1 MRSIG
6 KVLAVA
12 VVLAAG
18 VWAYYANVVSGGTGM
33 DMNMRVT
40 SGNTPFPVVLTSAE
54 RQTIRGTATY
64 TGSVLP
70 FNEEDIY
77 PRVTGR
83 ILEMSVY
90 PGDRVEKG
98 QVVARLDDV
107 ELTSKVREAE
117 AMLATAQANRTQME
131 AELSAARYG
140 IAQMQKEQA
149 MAEAETGFQQTVAA
163 RDERLFTKG
172 AISQQDAESSR
183 SMAVSATAKVEAARA
198 KVEQMR
204 AMEASARK
212 KLEAMDAM
220 VALGQAQLRTAQVVR
235 GYVDIQAPSNGYVV
249 KRLVAPG
256 VLVQP
261 GMPILKTT
269 QVDRVRLQAN
279 VGERDLGTIKAGSPV
294 TVATTN
300 TDAPPITAQVTSVFP
315 YVDPGARTA
324 VVESVVANPGRRLV
338 PGQYVQMQFTTGEHK
353 DAVTVPA
360 SAVTRLGGKATVWV
374 LTGDD
379 QVEPREVTTGLEGPD
394 RVEIAK
400 GLTGDERVV
409 AKGQEG
415 LYAGARI
422 TDSSAMTAAV
432 PGGSGG
438 HEGMPGM
445 GTAPAK
451 STAPEKGSGRATDMK
466 DMPGPGAP
474 AQTAQAGGAAAPA
487 GKLQV
492 ALASNPVTL
501 SSGNAKLRVEVKD
514 AAGAAVS
521 DAKVEVK
528 AGMSGM
534 DVPKTVAR
542 ATKESGVYE
551 ATLKLGMAGAWTV
564 EVSATR
570 PQGGTTTSKF
580 TLDAK

>member
-1 MRSIG
+1 MNLLKKIG
-6 KVLAVA
+6 ALVLVLVA
-12 VVLAAG
+12 GA
-18 VWAYYANVVSGGTGM
+18 WAYHANSGRASMGM
-33 DMNMRVT
+33 NTRVT
-40 SGNTPFPVVLTSAE
+40 SGNTPFPVVLTSVE

-64 TGSVLP
+64 TGSVVP

-140 IAQMQKEQA
+140 IAQMQKELA

-204 AMEASARK
+204 AMEVSARK

-235 GYVDIQAPSNGYVV
+235 GYVDIQAPSTGYVV

-269 QVDRVRLQAN
+269 QVDKVRLQAN
-279 VGERDLGTIKAGSPV
+279 VGERDLGAIKVGSAIMVSMASGGGPLNTRV
-294 TVATTN
+294 TA
-300 TDAPPITAQVTSVFP
+300 VFP

-324 VVESVVANPGRRLV
+324 VVESVVANPARQLI
-338 PGQYVQMQFTTGEHK
+338 PGQYVQMQFTTGERK

-374 LTGDD
+374 LKGDD

-394 RVEIAK
+394 RVEIVT
-400 GLTGDERVV
+400 GLAGEARVV

-415 LYAGARI
+415 LYAGARV
-422 TDSSAMTAAV
+422 TDTSTMTAA
-432 PGGSGG
+432 
-438 HEGMPGM
+438 
-445 GTAPAK
+445 APAK
-451 STAPEKGSGRATDMK
+451 STEPEKGSDQATGMK
-466 DMPGPGAP
+466 DMPSHGAP
-474 AQTAQAGGAAAPA
+474 VQTAQAGGAAAPA
-487 GKLQV
+487 GKLQIV
-492 ALASNPVTL
+492 LASNPVTL
-501 SSGNAKLRVEVKD
+501 SSGNAKLRFEVKD
-514 AAGAAVS
+514 AAGTPVS
-521 DAKVEVK
+521 DAKVDVNI
-528 AGMSGM
+528 GMPGM
-534 DVPKTVAR
+534 TVPKAAAR
-542 ATKESGVYE
+542 PTKEAGIYE
-551 ATLKLGMAGAWTV
+551 LTAKLGMAGTWTV
-564 EVSATR
+564 EVSASR
-570 PQGGTTTSKF
+570 PQGGATSVKF
-580 TLDAK
+580 TLEAK

>member
-1 MRSIG
+1 MHLLK
-6 KVLAVA
+6 KVVA
-12 VVLAAG
+12 LVIVLVAG
-18 VWAYYANVVSGGTGM
+18 VWAYHANSGRASM
-33 DMNMRVT
+33 DMNTRVT
-40 SGNTPFPVVLTSAE
+40 SGNTPFPVVLASVE

-64 TGSVLP
+64 TGSVVP

-98 QVVARLDDV
+98 QVVARLDDM

-140 IAQMQKEQA
+140 VAQMQKESA

-204 AMEASARK
+204 AMEVSARK
-212 KLEAMDAM
+212 KLEAMDDM

-235 GYVDIQAPSNGYVV
+235 GYVDIQAPSTGYVV

-269 QVDRVRLQAN
+269 QVDKVRLQAN
-279 VGERDLGTIKAGSPV
+279 VGERDLGAIKVGSAVMVSMASGGGPLNTRV
-294 TVATTN
+294 TA
-300 TDAPPITAQVTSVFP
+300 VFP

-324 VVESVVANPGRRLV
+324 VVESVVANPARQLI
-338 PGQYVQMQFTTGEHK
+338 PGQYVQMQFTTGERK

-374 LTGDD
+374 LKGDD

-394 RVEIAK
+394 RVEIIT
-400 GLTGDERVV
+400 GLAGEARVV

-415 LYAGARI
+415 LYAGARV
-422 TDSSAMTAAV
+422 TDTSTMTAA
-432 PGGSGG
+432 
-438 HEGMPGM
+438 
-445 GTAPAK
+445 APAK
-451 STAPEKGSGRATDMK
+451 GKEPEKGSDQATGMK
-466 DMPGPGAP
+466 DMPGHGTPV
-474 AQTAQAGGAAAPA
+474 QTAQAGGGAAPA
-487 GKLQV
+487 GKLQI
-492 ALASNPVTL
+492 ALTSNPVTL
-501 SSGNAKLRVEVKD
+501 SSGNAKLRFEVKD
-514 AAGAAVS
+514 AAGTPVS
-521 DAKVEVK
+521 DAKVEVNI
-528 AGMSGM
+528 GMPGM
-534 DVPKTVAR
+534 TVPKTTAR
-542 ATKESGVYE
+542 AAKEPGVYE
-551 ATLKLGMAGAWTV
+551 LTAKIGMAGAWTV
-564 EVSATR
+564 EVNATR
-570 PQGGTTTSKF
+570 PQGGATSAKF
-580 TLDAK
+580 ALEAK

>member
-1 MRSIG
+1 MNLLK
-6 KVLAVA
+6 KVVA
-12 VVLAAG
+12 IVLVLVAG
-18 VWAYYANVVSGGTGM
+18 AWAYYANSGRASM
-33 DMNMRVT
+33 VMNARVA
-40 SGNTPFPVVLTSAE
+40 SGNTPFPVVLASVE

-64 TGSVLP
+64 TGSVVS

-83 ILEMSVY
+83 ILEIPVY

-140 IAQMQKEQA
+140 IAQMQKELA
-149 MAEAETGFQQTVAA
+149 MVEAETGFQQAVAT

-235 GYVDIQAPSNGYVV
+235 GYVDIQAPSTGYVV

-261 GMPILKTT
+261 GMAILKTT
-269 QVDRVRLQAN
+269 QVDKVRLQAN
-279 VGERDLGTIKAGSPV
+279 VGERDMGAIKVGSAIVVSIASGGRPL
-294 TVATTN
+294 N
-300 TDAPPITAQVTSVFP
+300 TRVTSVFP

-324 VVESVVANPGRRLV
+324 VVESVVANPARQLT
-338 PGQYVQMQFTTGEHK
+338 PGQYVQMQFTTGERK

-360 SAVTRLGGKATVWV
+360 SAVTRLGGKASVWV
-374 LTGDD
+374 LKGDD

-394 RVEIAK
+394 RVEIVK
-400 GLTGDERVV
+400 GLTGEVRVV

-415 LYAGARI
+415 LYAGARV
-422 TDSSAMTAAV
+422 TDTSAMT
-432 PGGSGG
+432 G
-438 HEGMPGM
+438 
-445 GTAPAK
+445 PA
-451 STAPEKGSGRATDMK
+451 TPV
-466 DMPGPGAP
+466 
-474 AQTAQAGGAAAPA
+474 QTAQAGGAAAPA
-487 GKLQV
+487 GKLQI
-492 ALASNPVTL
+492 ALTSNPVTL
-501 SSGNAKLRVEVKD
+501 SSGNAKLRFEVKD
-514 AAGAAVS
+514 AAGTPVS
-521 DAKVEVK
+521 DAKVEVNI
-528 AGMSGM
+528 GMPGM
-534 DVPKTVAR
+534 TVPKAAAR
-542 ATKESGVYE
+542 PTKEAGIYE
-551 ATLKLGMAGAWTV
+551 LTAKLGMAGTWTV
-564 EVSATR
+564 EANATR
-570 PQGGTTTSKF
+570 PQGGSASAKF
-580 TLDAK
+580 TLEAK

>member
-1 MRSIG
+1 MNLLK
-6 KVLAVA
+6 KVVA
-12 VVLAAG
+12 IVLVLVAG
-18 VWAYYANVVSGGTGM
+18 AWAYYANSGRASM
-33 DMNMRVT
+33 VMNARVA
-40 SGNTPFPVVLTSAE
+40 SGNTPFPVVLASVE

-64 TGSVLP
+64 TGSVVS

-83 ILEMSVY
+83 ILEIPVY

-140 IAQMQKEQA
+140 IAQMQKELA
-149 MAEAETGFQQTVAA
+149 MVEAETGFQQAVAT

-235 GYVDIQAPSNGYVV
+235 GYVDIQAPSTGYVV

-261 GMPILKTT
+261 GMAILKTT
-269 QVDRVRLQAN
+269 QVDKVRLQAN
-279 VGERDLGTIKAGSPV
+279 VGERDMGAIKVGSAIVVSIASGGRPL
-294 TVATTN
+294 N
-300 TDAPPITAQVTSVFP
+300 TRVTSVFP

-324 VVESVVANPGRRLV
+324 VVESVVANPARQLT
-338 PGQYVQMQFTTGEHK
+338 PGQYVQMQFTTGERK

-360 SAVTRLGGKATVWV
+360 SAVTRLGGKASVWV
-374 LTGDD
+374 LKGDD

-394 RVEIAK
+394 RVEIVK
-400 GLTGDERVV
+400 GLTGEVRVV

-415 LYAGARI
+415 LYAGARV
-422 TDSSAMTAAV
+422 TDTSAMTAA
-432 PGGSGG
+432 
-438 HEGMPGM
+438 
-445 GTAPAK
+445 APARG
-451 STAPEKGSGRATDMK
+451 TAPEKSDQATAMK
-466 DMPGPGAP
+466 EMPGPATP
-474 AQTAQAGGAAAPA
+474 VQTAQAGGAAAPA
-487 GKLQV
+487 GKLQI
-492 ALASNPVTL
+492 ALTSNPVTL
-501 SSGNAKLRVEVKD
+501 SSGNAKLRFEVKD
-514 AAGAAVS
+514 AAGTPVS
-521 DAKVEVK
+521 DAKVEVNI
-528 AGMSGM
+528 GMPGM
-534 DVPKTVAR
+534 TVPKAAAR
-542 ATKESGVYE
+542 PTKEAGIYE
-551 ATLKLGMAGAWTV
+551 LTAKLGMAGTWTV
-564 EVSATR
+564 EANATR
-570 PQGGTTTSKF
+570 PQGGSASAKF
-580 TLDAK
+580 TLEAK

>member
-1 MRSIG
+1 MKLLK
-6 KVLAVA
+6 KVMALVIVLVA
-12 VVLAAG
+12 GA
-18 VWAYYANVVSGGTGM
+18 WAYHANSGRASM
-33 DMNMRVT
+33 DMNTRVA
-40 SGNTPFPVVLTSAE
+40 SGNTPFPVVLASVE

-64 TGSVLP
+64 AGSVVP
-70 FNEEDIY
+70 YNEEEIY

-140 IAQMQKEQA
+140 IAQMQKELA

-163 RDERLFTKG
+163 RDERLFAKG

-220 VALGQAQLRTAQVVR
+220 VALGQAQLHTAQVVR
-235 GYVDIQAPSNGYVV
+235 GYVDIQAPSTGYVV

-261 GMPILKTT
+261 GMAILKTT

-279 VGERDLGTIKAGSPV
+279 VGEKDLASIKPGSPV
-294 TVATTN
+294 TVATTSS
-300 TDAPPITAQVTSVFP
+300 DASPITARVTSVFP

-324 VVESVVANPGRRLV
+324 VVEALVDNPGRRLV
-338 PGQYVQMQFTTGEHK
+338 AGQYVQMQFTTGEQK
-353 DAVTVPA
+353 DALTVPS
-360 SAVTRLGGKATVWV
+360 SAVARLGGKATVWT
-374 LTGDD
+374 LKGEDR
-379 QVEPREVTTGLEGPD
+379 VEPREVLTGLEGPD

-400 GLTGDERVV
+400 GLTGGERIV
-409 AKGQEG
+409 AQGYDG
-415 LYAGARI
+415 LYADARVSDVSKS
-422 TDSSAMTAAV
+422 TPEAQRV
-432 PGGSGG
+432 GGGR
-438 HEGMPGM
+438 EGMPGHTH
-445 GTAPAK
+445 GTGMQA
-451 STAPEKGSGRATDMK
+451 
-466 DMPGPGAP
+466 
-474 AQTAQAGGAAAPA
+474 AQAGGAAAPA
-487 GKLQV
+487 GKLQI
-492 ALASNPVTL
+492 ALTSNPVTL
-501 SSGNAKLRVEVKD
+501 SSGNAKLRFEVKD
-514 AAGAAVS
+514 AAGTPVS
-521 DAKVEVK
+521 DAKVEVNI
-528 AGMSGM
+528 GMPGM
-534 DVPKTVAR
+534 TVPKTTAR
-542 ATKESGVYE
+542 AAKEPGVYE
-551 ATLKLGMAGAWTV
+551 LTAKLGMAGAWTV
-564 EVSATR
+564 EVNATR
-570 PQGGTTTSKF
+570 PQGGATSAKF
-580 TLDAK
+580 ALDAK

>member
-1 MRSIG
+1 MKLLK
-6 KVLAVA
+6 KVMALVIVLVA
-12 VVLAAG
+12 GA
-18 VWAYYANVVSGGTGM
+18 WAYHANSGRASM
-33 DMNMRVT
+33 DMNTRVA
-40 SGNTPFPVVLTSAE
+40 SGNTPFPVVLASVE

-64 TGSVLP
+64 AGSVVP
-70 FNEEDIY
+70 YNEEEIY

-140 IAQMQKEQA
+140 IAQMQKELA

-163 RDERLFTKG
+163 RDERLFAKG

-204 AMEASARK
+204 AMEASDRK

-235 GYVDIQAPSNGYVV
+235 GYVDIQAPSTGYVV

-261 GMPILKTT
+261 GMAILKTT

-279 VGERDLGTIKAGSPV
+279 VGEKDLASIKPGSPV
-294 TVATTN
+294 TVATTSS
-300 TDAPPITAQVTSVFP
+300 DASPITARVTSVFP

-324 VVESVVANPGRRLV
+324 VVEALVDNPGRRLV
-338 PGQYVQMQFTTGEHK
+338 AGQYVQMQFTTGEQK
-353 DAVTVPA
+353 DALTVPS
-360 SAVTRLGGKATVWV
+360 SAVARLGGKATVWT
-374 LTGDD
+374 LKGEDR
-379 QVEPREVTTGLEGPD
+379 VEPREVLTGLEGPD

-400 GLTGDERVV
+400 GLTG
-409 AKGQEG
+409 GEG
-415 LYAGARI
+415 GPGHRHVHHDGGGPRGEHRAGEGIR
-422 TDSSAMTAAV
+422 
-432 PGGSGG
+432 PGDGNEGHAGSWGAS
-438 HEGMPGM
+438 ED
-445 GTAPAK
+445 
-451 STAPEKGSGRATDMK
+451 GSGRRSRGICGEAADCADK
-466 DMPGPGAP
+466 QPG
-474 AQTAQAGGAAAPA
+474 
-487 GKLQV
+487 
-492 ALASNPVTL
+492 NPVV
-501 SSGNAKLRVEVKD
+501 GKRQ
-514 AAGAAVS
+514 AA
-521 DAKVEVK
+521 
-528 AGMSGM
+528 
-534 DVPKTVAR
+534 
-542 ATKESGVYE
+542 
-551 ATLKLGMAGAWTV
+551 L
-564 EVSATR
+564 
-570 PQGGTTTSKF
+570 
-580 TLDAK
+580 